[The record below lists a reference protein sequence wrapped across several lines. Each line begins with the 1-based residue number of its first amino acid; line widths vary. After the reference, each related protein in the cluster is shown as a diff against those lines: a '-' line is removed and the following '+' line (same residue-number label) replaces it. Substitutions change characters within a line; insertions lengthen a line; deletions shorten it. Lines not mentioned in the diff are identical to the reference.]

1 MPTPRAARWPE
12 RAPGGDIHTR
22 SREVVRPTGGIMRC
36 KFPSRKNGRLVH
48 CEGLL
53 ELDAAYAFEL
63 HPHITRYR
71 EQPAKVD
78 FADGAHVRRYT
89 PDFEVTLSSG
99 QTILVEVKPASS
111 LVKPDIQHRLACVRD
126 HMQRHGKLFTILSDD
141 VLRREPLR
149 SNLRLIFHRLVRAMP
164 TRPAA
169 VSALRGCAAAF
180 PMPLSRATETLSGLG
195 MQPYVL
201 MFMGMLTC
209 DLSAPL
215 TPTSLVALTQED
227 SHGWLRLSPELGF

>member
-1 MPTPRAARWPE
+1 MTTPRATRWPE

-53 ELDAAYAFEL
+53 ELDAVYAFEL
-63 HPHITRYR
+63 HSGITRYR
-71 EQPAKVD
+71 EQPTKLD
-78 FADGAHVRRYT
+78 FADGPQLRRYT

-99 QTILVEVKPASS
+99 QTILVEIKPASS
-111 LVKPDIQHRLACVRD
+111 LAKPDVQHRLACVQD

-149 SNLRLIFHRLVRAMP
+149 SNLRLIFHRLARTMP
-164 TRPAA
+164 TRSAA
-169 VSALRGCAAAF
+169 VSALRRSATAF
-180 PMPLSRATETLSGLG
+180 PMPLSRAVAELSGLG

-201 MFMGMLTC
+201 MFMGMLAC
-209 DLSAPL
+209 DLTAPL
-215 TPTSLVALTQED
+215 TPDSLVSLTQED
-227 SHGWLRLSPELGF
+227 GHGWLHLSPELGF